1 MENKSTKFRG
11 SVRGT
16 YRLKF
21 ILWCFIGFITFMGI
35 YLTADPTLSAFKG
48 QAPAETIVSI
58 TDEDD
63 YDKIENGIHVRTGF
77 IDAPG
82 LMETVNN
89 CTNCH
94 SSKLVIQNR
103 MNKEGWIATI
113 KWMQETQNLW
123 DLGKN
128 EAIIVDYLVANY
140 PPKEMGRRGNLEGIE
155 WYLLKE

>member
-1 MENKSTKFRG
+1 MLLLFVFVGITA
-11 SVRGT
+11 
-16 YRLKF
+16 
-21 ILWCFIGFITFMGI
+21 ILGVCLMV
-35 YLTADPTLSAFKG
+35 DPTLSAFKN
-48 QAPAETIVSI
+48 QEPQETLVTILE
-58 TDEDD
+58 EDN
-63 YDKIENGIHVRTGF
+63 YDKIENGIHMRTGF

-103 MNKEGWIATI
+103 MNKERWIATI

-128 EAIIVDYLVANY
+128 EEIIVDYLVTNY
-140 PPKEMGRRGNLEGIE
+140 PPKEMGRRENLNDIQ
-155 WYLLKE
+155 WYVLDK